1 MTAKKK
7 YQTITIVLPSNPPMR
22 SVDRIERF
30 DSPLGKVLELKKIG
44 SIIGSRTGVRSCDI
58 DVMVSADLFEEA
70 VLLLSKKLK
79 KLECPEGTRIISGT
93 WSKKV
98 A

>member
-1 MTAKKK
+1 MTAKQKF
-7 YQTITIVLPSNPPMR
+7 QTITIVLPSSPPMR

-30 DSPLGKVLELKKIG
+30 DTPLSKVLQAGKMG
-44 SIIGSRTGVRSCDI
+44 SIIGSRTGVKSCDI
-58 DVMVSADLFEEA
+58 DVMVHSDMFDQA

-79 KLECPEGTRIISGT
+79 KLECPEGTRLIAGT